1 MNQTHAIRYTIQPC
15 NPYAHLFEVRLEI
28 DAPAPD
34 GQVFQLPAWIPGS
47 YMIRD
52 FARNIIAVSA
62 RSNGQPVTVE
72 KIDKHTWK
80 CAPAAGPLTLHY
92 EVYAWDLS
100 VRTAHLDQTHAFY
113 NGTSVF
119 LLPRGYETAPC
130 LVDIQPPAGE
140 AYLDWR
146 VATAL
151 KTESA
156 PLYGFGQY
164 RAANYDEL
172 IDSPVEMGAFTLAQ
186 FTACGVP
193 HDVVITGRQRADLE
207 RLTRDMKTICEHH
220 IRFFGE
226 PAPFDRYV
234 FLVMAVGQGYGGLEH
249 RASTALLCSRDDLP
263 LAHETE
269 ARESYRNFLGLV
281 SHEYFHSWN
290 VKRIKPEAFLPY
302 DLFNENYTRQLWA
315 FEGITSY
322 YDDLGLV
329 RSGLLTTG
337 QYLEGLAKTITRV
350 MQGPGRLKQSV
361 AESSFDAW
369 IKFYKADENTPNAVV
384 NYYTKGTLIALAL
397 DLTLRTRTQGQHS
410 LDDVMRALW
419 TRHGQPLV
427 GVPEGA
433 IESLAAE
440 ISGLDL
446 APFFQEALY
455 GTTDLPLTTLFAA
468 VGVRLHQ
475 PDAGQPAK
483 SALGVALAAGA
494 EAKVQHAY
502 SDGSAQRAGLSAG
515 DEILAIDGMRVNS
528 KSLTPLIESYPP
540 GSHVEVYAFR
550 RDELMRFD
558 VTLQPAIPGYQLT
571 VETDALPEAIALRT
585 QWLSGA

>member
-1 MNQTHAIRYTIQPC
+1 MNQNYPIRYTIQPS
-15 NPYAHLFEVRLEI
+15 NPYAHLFDVRIEI
-28 DAPAPD
+28 EAPAAD
-34 GQVFQLPAWIPGS
+34 GQIFQLPAWIPGS

-52 FARNIIAVSA
+52 FAKNIIAVSA
-62 RSNGQPVTVE
+62 YCNGTPVAVE
-72 KIDKHTWK
+72 KVDKHTWK
-80 CAPAAGPLTLHY
+80 CAPVQGPLTLNY

-100 VRTAHLDQTHAFY
+100 VRTAHLDQTHGFY

-119 LLPRGYETAPC
+119 LLPRGYESSPC

-140 AYLDWR
+140 AYRDWR
-146 VATAL
+146 IATAL
-151 KTESA
+151 RKKTAS
-156 PLYGFGQY
+156 LYGFGHY
-164 RAANYDEL
+164 EARNYDEL
-172 IDSPVEMGAFTLAQ
+172 IDAPVEMGAFTLAQ

-193 HDVVITGRQRADLE
+193 HDVAITGRHRADLE
-207 RLTRDMKTICEHH
+207 RLTRDMQTICEHH

-263 LAHETE
+263 LAHESE
-269 ARESYRNFLGLV
+269 AKESYRNFLGLV

-329 RSGLLTTG
+329 RSGLLTTE
-337 QYLEGLAKTITRV
+337 QYLDGLAKTITRV

-384 NYYTKGTLIALAL
+384 NYYTKGALIALSL
-397 DLTLRTRTQGQHS
+397 DLKLRSETHGRQS

-419 TRHGQPLV
+419 VRHGQPHI

-433 IESLAAE
+433 IEALAEE
-440 ISGLDL
+440 ISGIDL

-455 GTTDLPLTTLFAA
+455 GTTDLPLETLFAA
-468 VGVRLHQ
+468 MGVRLHQ
-475 PDAGQPAK
+475 PDLSQPAK
-483 SALGVALAAGA
+483 STLGIALAAGP
-494 EAKVQHAY
+494 EARVQNAFT
-502 SDGSAQRAGLSAG
+502 DGSAQQAGLSAG
-515 DEILAIDGMRVNS
+515 DEILAVDGMRVNS
-528 KSLTPLIESYPP
+528 KTLTPLIESYTP
-540 GSHVEVYAFR
+540 GSRIEIHAFR
-550 RDELMRFD
+550 RDELMRFE
-558 VTLQPAIPGYQLT
+558 VTLQPATPGYQLT
-571 VETDALPEAIALRT
+571 IDTEAPAQAAALRT
-585 QWLSGA
+585 QWLTGD